1 MKRCVHI
8 LWVVVISVLT
18 FSCGKSII
26 GGDQDLSP
34 EHNFE
39 ILWQEFN
46 DFYALFETK
55 NVDWDGIYRFL
66 RPRITPQSTQQE
78 LFAICALML
87 EYLND
92 RHVGLVTPFSGF
104 VSGRSDEP
112 LTFDPSIFGRDTTI
126 TFEFGG
132 GRDEPFD
139 FDRVRNYVGNMHSQG
154 SLQYGIIQNHIGYL
168 FIPGF
173 SGSVKDWERDI
184 DAVLEQLHNTSGVMI
199 DLRQN
204 RGGVSGIARV
214 VMARFV
220 ETTQVYGYE
229 EFRNGPNRSDFTSPR
244 ELKIEPAGTRQY
256 INPIVLLVGKNTASA
271 AEIIVLALREFSYV
285 TVVGS
290 PTAGALGGTKRGQL
304 PNGWTYQ
311 LTISKFVSANM
322 ISYEGTGIPPD
333 IAIGSSDSPDAGD
346 LVLEKGIEILVGG
359 PEG

>member
-8 LWVVVISVLT
+8 LWVVVVSVLT

-34 EHNFE
+34 EHSFE

-66 RPRITPQSTQQE
+66 RPRITPQSTPQE

-92 RHVGLVTPFSGF
+92 RHVALVTPFSGF

-112 LTFDPSIFGRDTTI
+112 LTVDPSIVGRDTTI
-126 TFEFGG
+126 ALGG
-132 GRDEPFD
+132 GREESFD
-139 FDRVRNYVGNMHSQG
+139 FDQVRNYVGNMHSQG

-173 SGSVKDWERDI
+173 SGSVKDWESDI
-184 DAVLEQLHNTSGVMI
+184 DAVLEQLRNTSGVII

-204 RGGVSGIARV
+204 SGGVAGISRA
-214 VMARFV
+214 VMARFIK
-220 ETTQVYGYE
+220 TTHIYGYE

-244 ELKIEPAGTRQY
+244 ELKIEPADARQY

-271 AEIIVLALREFSYV
+271 AERIVLALREQPHV

-290 PTAGALGGTKRGQL
+290 LTAGALGGTKRGQL

-311 LTISKFVSANM
+311 LTISKFVSADR
-322 ISYEGTGIPPD
+322 ISYEGTGVTPD

-346 LVLEKGIEILVGG
+346 LVLEKGIEVLMGG
-359 PEG
+359 PGG